1 MKIETI
7 CVCGAGTMGSGIA
20 QVAAQNG
27 FKTIQFDVGTD
38 MLDKSRIAIE
48 KNLNFLVDKGT
59 LDDTMKEN
67 IMDNLIFTSNVEDC
81 LGDVIIEAIVE
92 KLDAKVNL
100 INQLAKFNH
109 PKTIFATNTSSL
121 SVSHIVEQTTVADKV
136 VGMHFFNPPYLMK
149 LVEVIETQQVSPEVV
164 QQIVEFSKAFG
175 KAPVVCKDL
184 PGFIVNRVAR
194 HYYLEAMRLVENK
207 MATID
212 EVDLIMEAS
221 GFKMGPFKLMDM
233 IGLDINYTASEMV
246 YNGLG
251 KPERLTPSA
260 IQQQK
265 VREGSL
271 GRKTGEGFY
280 QYKKN

>member
-121 SVSHIVEQTTVADKV
+121 SVSHIAEQTTVADKV

-149 LVEVIETQQVSPEVV
+149 LVEVIETQQVSPAVV
-164 QQIVEFSKAFG
+164 QQIVALSKAFG
-175 KAPVVCKDL
+175 KTQVVCKDL

-260 IQQQK
+260 LQRQK
-265 VREGSL
+265 VKEGSL